1 MENEVPEPNN
11 SDSARNVLLAG
22 IAILNLHGEADLRVL
37 DVARIAGVS
46 VGTIYSHFNSRD
58 GLIKAARVE
67 QYRECLSG
75 ELSVFSSSLESAN
88 TVDEVLAA
96 ILLFCGSDGNVSG
109 LAARWMRLEVLG
121 SARRRP
127 HLAAALAE
135 ENMLHIDRGAKSI
148 QMVQQRGLIDPK
160 VDPQALMAMFDSWS
174 TGSVNMDLLAG
185 TLADQKQW
193 VALADKVLRSAVLKR

>member
-1 MENEVPEPNN
+1 VENKVPEPTN
-11 SDSARNVLLAG
+11 SDTAHSVLLAG
-22 IAILNLHGEADLRVL
+22 IAILNLHGEAELRVV

-58 GLIKAARVE
+58 GLIKAVRVE

-96 ILLFCGSDGNVSG
+96 MLSFCGSDGNASG
-109 LAARWMRLEVLG
+109 LAARWTRVEVLG

-127 HLAAALAE
+127 QLAAALAQ
-135 ENMLHIDRGAKSI
+135 ENMLHIDRGVKSI
-148 QMVQQRGLIDPK
+148 KLVQQRGLIDAK
-160 VDPQALMAMFDSWS
+160 VDPQALMALFDSWS

-193 VALADKVLRSAVLKR
+193 VALTDKVLRSAVLKR